1 MARALGNGD
10 RVQCERRSVM
20 IKRSKSQEQAPL
32 YWRPDFRDRE
42 QLPDIKTV
50 RTGFFLSA
58 VAATLAAM
66 TLIFVGIREYKIMN
80 LKGNIE
86 EVQKEIDVYRV
97 ENGLIV
103 NKNKAFRD
111 NMLKIQEIVSFVDE
125 KAVASDLII
134 DIAGALSEGM
144 VFRKFEYK
152 DEAARFEGTIPFGVD
167 SDGALNGFID
177 NLKAIE
183 SLNTR
188 FKKFNQTSVVRQKA
202 TGDVDFVVDM
212 INEDAKKKNRRKR

>member
-1 MARALGNGD
+1 MARSFGD
-10 RVQCERRSVM
+10 GSRIQCERRGIV
-20 IKRSKSQEQAPL
+20 IKRSKRQEQAPL

-42 QLPDIKTV
+42 QLPDIKTI

-58 VAATLAAM
+58 LAATLAAM

-86 EVQKEIDVYRV
+86 EIQKEIDVYRV
-97 ENGLIV
+97 ENALIV
-103 NKNKAFRD
+103 NKNKAFRE
-111 NMLKIQEIVSFVDE
+111 NILKIQEIVAFVDE
-125 KAVASDLII
+125 KAVSSDLIM
-134 DIAGALSEGM
+134 DVAGALSGGM

-152 DEAARFEGTIPFGVD
+152 EATARFEGTIPSKVD
-167 SDGALNGFID
+167 SDNALNGFIE

-188 FKKFNQTSVVRQKA
+188 FKKFNQTSVVRQKES
-202 TGDVDFVVDM
+202 GDVDFIVDM
-212 INEDAKKKNRRKR
+212 NNEDAKKKNRRRR

>member
-1 MARALGNGD
+1 
-10 RVQCERRSVM
+10 M
-20 IKRSKSQEQAPL
+20 IKRSKRQEQAPL

-58 VAATLAAM
+58 LAITLAVM

-97 ENGLIV
+97 ENALIV

-111 NMLKIQEIVSFVDE
+111 NMLKVQEIVAFVDE
-125 KAVASDLII
+125 KAVVSDLIM

-152 DEAARFEGTIPFGVD
+152 DDSARFEGTIPSAID
-167 SDGALNGFID
+167 SDSALNGFIE

-188 FKKFNQTSVVRQKA
+188 FKTFNQTSVVRQKE

-212 INEDAKKKNRRKR
+212 KNENAKKNRRKR